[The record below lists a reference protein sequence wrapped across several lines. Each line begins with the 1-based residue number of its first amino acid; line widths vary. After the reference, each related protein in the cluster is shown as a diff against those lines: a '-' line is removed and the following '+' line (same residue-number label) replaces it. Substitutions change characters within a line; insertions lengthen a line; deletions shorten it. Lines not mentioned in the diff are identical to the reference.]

1 MGYEDSCSEKKVRLS
16 LSTQTFGSCW
26 TRSSPT
32 GPLQSQIDSALL
44 PQWGNT
50 AQHATQI
57 RVPPGTTIYEE
68 IAPHKA
74 ILSEAAIRFL
84 YQKEV

>member
-68 IAPHKA
+68 IADPQGD
-74 ILSEAAIRFL
+74 L
-84 YQKEV
+84 VGGGN